1 MSLID
6 VVIEVIQHPAT
17 QQLSPLVRAVL
28 LDEQEQRRIEIQRT
42 TLDKWQAI
50 NAGSPTLAEHP
61 EYENEWTRFE
71 SDLTEAVAAGAGS
84 AAATVPAPAKQDD
97 LYAVG
102 NRYDVGCAVCGKAHL
117 AATAGM
123 MDRAA
128 KLAQD
133 RGTCDAD
140 CGYYL
145 SAAQREVVN
154 LVGYDW
160 TPEAIA
166 ATPEGE
172 RQLLTQWAP
181 QVDQLQ
187 DTLFQGPEAQARMN
201 LAKAA
206 GALEEAGRFA
216 RAEGVNHPEAQQ
228 RMADAEAWLAETE
241 RGEWSPERRQ
251 QMDAKT
257 RAMVYHALPAFRKQ
271 RQFLINGIDSPEDLD
286 RVAAEVGTLNAQLQG
301 IAWAQLTPDQIQGMA
316 AQTQQ
321 IRQGFRQALTAY
333 QQQGGTVV

>member
-6 VVIEVIQHPAT
+6 VLIQVADHPAT
-17 QQLSPLVRAVL
+17 QKLAPMVRTVL
-28 LDEQEQRRIEIQRT
+28 IDQQQQRQVAIQRE
-42 TLDKWQAI
+42 TLDKWQAM
-50 NAGSPTLAEHP
+50 NTASPSVTETDVAETGSVI
-61 EYENEWTRFE
+61 
-71 SDLTEAVAAGAGS
+71 VAAS
-84 AAATVPAPAKQDD
+84 PDPAKQDD

-128 KLAQD
+128 QLAQE
-133 RGTCDAD
+133 RGACDAD

-154 LVGYDW
+154 LIGYDW
-160 TPEAIA
+160 TPEAIT

-181 QVDQLQ
+181 HVDQLQ
-187 DTLFQGPEAQARMN
+187 GTLFQGPEAQARMN

-216 RAEGVNHPEAQQ
+216 RADGVNHPEAQQ
-228 RMADAEAWLAETE
+228 RIADAEAWLAETE

-251 QMDAKT
+251 QMDGPT
-257 RAMVYHALPAFRKQ
+257 RDVVDQALPAFRKQ
-271 RQFLINGIDSPEDLD
+271 RQFLINGIESPEDLD
-286 RVAAEVGTLNAQLQG
+286 RVAAEVGTLNARLQG
-301 IAWAQLTPDQIQGMA
+301 IAWSQLTPDQIQHMSD
-316 AQTQQ
+316 QTQQ

-333 QQQGGTVV
+333 QQQGGDVV

>member
-17 QQLSPLVRAVL
+17 QQLSPLVRAML

-50 NAGSPTLAEHP
+50 NAGSST
-61 EYENEWTRFE
+61 
-71 SDLTEAVAAGAGS
+71 LTESVAVGAGS
-84 AAATVPAPAKQDD
+84 AAVAAAPAPAKQDD

-128 KLAQD
+128 QLAQE

-154 LVGYDW
+154 LIGYDW

-166 ATPEGE
+166 ATPDGE
-172 RQLLTQWAP
+172 RQLLAQWAP

-187 DTLFQGPEAQARMN
+187 GTLFQGPEAQARMN

-216 RAEGVNHPEAQQ
+216 RADGVNHPEAQQ

-251 QMDAKT
+251 QMDAQT
-257 RAMVYHALPAFRKQ
+257 QAIVDQALPAFRKQ
-271 RQFLINGIDSPEDLD
+271 RQFLINGIESPADLD

-301 IAWAQLTPDQIQGMA
+301 LAWNQLTPGQIQGMA

-333 QQQGGTVV
+333 QQQGGHVV